1 MCFCSR
7 IKFSLRRMIC
17 VDPTKVV
24 CLWHWRECKSPA
36 RVQKPNAR
44 RDILFNS
51 LPLPRPSF
59 ISYQRLVRVPFWFF
73 TVACSAPT
81 SSPPYPDQGDARYSR
96 SGTPAPWQWTRQDK
110 FPHKGYLLQR
120 ANVGLQ
126 LRPFRNAVASSTN
139 PSPTLQLFLRL
150 AYRLTNMYN

>member
-1 MCFCSR
+1 MQSSWNACIFTAAGEPHAIAQINHSFDVSCDSNQLLCFCSR

-81 SSPPYPDQGDARYSR
+81 PISCYLSYSVRLRFLLSKSGLNRHNQQMSPHNQHS
-96 SGTPAPWQWTRQDK
+96 
-110 FPHKGYLLQR
+110 LII
-120 ANVGLQ
+120 
-126 LRPFRNAVASSTN
+126 
-139 PSPTLQLFLRL
+139 
-150 AYRLTNMYN
+150 